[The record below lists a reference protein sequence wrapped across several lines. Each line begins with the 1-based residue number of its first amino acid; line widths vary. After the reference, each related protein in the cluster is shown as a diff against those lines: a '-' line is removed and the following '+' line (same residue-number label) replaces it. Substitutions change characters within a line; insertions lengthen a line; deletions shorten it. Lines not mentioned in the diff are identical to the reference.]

1 MDAILRRCARCG
13 RGAASPDAVA
23 ALKGTCGGTDLAVF
37 EPAFEKA
44 HTSLHNLIG
53 MTGGH
58 HEGDGTHQ
66 HQL

>member
-1 MDAILRRCARCG
+1 MAF
-13 RGAASPDAVA
+13 
-23 ALKGTCGGTDLAVF
+23 KGTCGGTDLAAF

-44 HTSLHNLIG
+44 HNALHNLIG